1 MPFVIRKLNDAK
13 TLGEELRA
21 LRKATGLTLSEME
34 ERTKV
39 RKVFIDAFE
48 CDRNDDLPETLYARN
63 YLRTYLRGLGVPDPE
78 YFVKRWEEAR
88 GTCDFTDASRLPRQR
103 VRGAS
108 MFVAS
113 RLVKVAG
120 IAVLLVAVTAYIGY
134 EVRSITSAPPLVVM
148 GPSDGLATGDA
159 TVAVNGST
167 DPGTSVLVNG
177 EKVLLNTDGS
187 FATNVSL
194 ERGLNVIKIEGTK
207 RYSRTNVEYRRVVL
221 EAEKNTAF
229 VPTGLNQ
236 FP

>member
-1 MPFVIRKLNDAK
+1 
-13 TLGEELRA
+13 
-21 LRKATGLTLSEME
+21 
-34 ERTKV
+34 
-39 RKVFIDAFE
+39 
-48 CDRNDDLPETLYARN
+48 
-63 YLRTYLRGLGVPDPE
+63 
-78 YFVKRWEEAR
+78 
-88 GTCDFTDASRLPRQR
+88 
-103 VRGAS
+103 
-108 MFVAS
+108 
-113 RLVKVAG
+113 
-120 IAVLLVAVTAYIGY
+120 AYIGY